1 MIIPLTQTDVNSFNK
16 NTLKILKPYFDI
28 NISAEAH
35 QKELWYHNL
44 LVLAQ
49 HNLGV
54 AHCLF
59 HHWGARIQIM
69 HSFTSTNNQDFQL
82 GQFDEQ
88 IGCISNAKSADNTK
102 LEIINNTAT
111 ITGNKH
117 WVSNLEQADFGV
129 FSVSYQDHEAVVL
142 YDFTDN
148 LHNIKM
154 HNTPIGMEIARA
166 GSVID
171 NHYKVPAGYILGYRH
186 VDTNNKFS
194 SISNLIDYAFTTNYL
209 GVITALFKD
218 LKEWATESNIDIQSQ
233 LRPLELDIATLKLI
247 WDCNLNTIHETTFTD
262 YFWHK
267 RNTQY
272 TQSKKTLLLLIDLI
286 LKAGNPRWLDRDS
299 TGAGQRFRDA
309 LVFSSHMKTLYNNL
323 YEKTFIT
330 F

>member
-1 MIIPLTQTDVNSFNK
+1 MIEPLAQTAVNSFNRH
-16 NTLKILKPYFDI
+16 TLTVLKPYFDI
-28 NISAEAH
+28 GPDSG
-35 QKELWYHNL
+35 QKDLWYRNL

-59 HHWGARIQIM
+59 HHWGARIHLM
-69 HSFTSTNNQDFQL
+69 NPRVGTDNRDFRL

-88 IGCISNAKSADNTK
+88 MGCVSNAKSTDDSR
-102 LEIINNTAT
+102 LEMINDTAT
-111 ITGNKH
+111 VTGNKH
-117 WVSNLEQADFGV
+117 WVSNLAQADFGV
-129 FSVSYQDHEAVVL
+129 FSVSHLDHEAVVL

-154 HNTPIGMEIARA
+154 HNTPIGMEIAAA

-171 NHYKVPAGYILGYRH
+171 NHYKVPAGYILGYRY
-186 VDTNNKFS
+186 VNTNNKFS
-194 SISNLIDYAFTTNYL
+194 SISNLIDYAFITNYL

-218 LKEWATESNIDIQSQ
+218 LKQWATERNIDIKSQ
-233 LRPLELDIATLKLI
+233 LRSLELDIATLKLL
-247 WDCNLNTIHETTFTD
+247 WDCNLDTVYATTLTD
-262 YFWHK
+262 HFWHK

-272 TQSKKTLLLLIDLI
+272 TQSKKTLLSLIELA
-286 LKAGNPRWLDRDS
+286 LRAGDPRWLDRDS

-309 LVFSSHMKTLYNNL
+309 LVFSSHMQTLYHNL
-323 YEKTFIT
+323 HARTFIT